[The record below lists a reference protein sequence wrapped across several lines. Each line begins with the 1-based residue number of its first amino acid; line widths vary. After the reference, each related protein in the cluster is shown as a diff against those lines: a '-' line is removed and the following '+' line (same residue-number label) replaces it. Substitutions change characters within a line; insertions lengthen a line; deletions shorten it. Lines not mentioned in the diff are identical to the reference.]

1 MKPEN
6 KNLLEKSV
14 DVLKK
19 FGFKTEDIMVTGSIA
34 LDILGV
40 LPSIRTS
47 HDADFIIK
55 MDDQS
60 WRCLKLL
67 EAINKCEIESKYP
80 DDKSMVILNI
90 KNLKI
95 NIWKH
100 SSNFDWST
108 IKDTNTGV
116 MVATVDHIIRAKKTY
131 ARVKDYQDIN
141 EIAKTILSI

>member
-14 DVLKK
+14 DALKK
-19 FGFKTEDIMVTGSIA
+19 LGFKSENIMVTGSIA

-40 LPSIRTS
+40 LPPIRTA
-47 HDADFIIK
+47 HDVDFIIK

-67 EAINKCEIESKYP
+67 EAINKCEVESKYP
-80 DDKSMVILNI
+80 NDKNMVILNI

-95 NIWKH
+95 NIWRH
-100 SSNFDWST
+100 TSNFDWST

-116 MVATVDHIIRAKKTY
+116 MVATVNHIVLAKKSY
-131 ARVKDYQDIN
+131 ARAKDYQDLIDICKN
-141 EIAKTILSI
+141 IL